1 MYFYNTHT
9 LIQHKQLA
17 FGNLTHRQ
25 PQCIFIDSHFTFQKS
40 TTQTQ
45 TYTLLYIHYS
55 RCLFHSQYYILQ
67 SYLYIARA
75 MCYKAECKEKQT
87 LNRVLTRNWILKHF
101 SPFPT
106 HCTSLSISR
115 DSQRTEVHINH
126 YKTTNYAYFPENKRT
141 TFQRKKQGFL
151 QEINPF
157 WR

>member
-1 MYFYNTHT
+1 MYFNNTHT
-9 LIQHKQLA
+9 LNRHKQLA
-17 FGNLTHRQ
+17 FNYINHQREH
-25 PQCIFIDSHFTFQKS
+25 CIFIDLHFTLQKATIQMKIH
-40 TTQTQ
+40 TT
-45 TYTLLYIHYS
+45 LYIHY
-55 RCLFHSQYYILQ
+55 FQHHSYSLYYILRL
-67 SYLYIARA
+67 YLCMGRTS
-75 MCYKAECKEKQT
+75 CYKVECKEKQT

-115 DSQRTEVHINH
+115 DSQRIGIHINH
-126 YKTTNYAYFPENKRT
+126 YKTMNYAYFSENKPT